1 MKKTVMTLVGVIATV
16 VGLHAFKA
24 FRSSAVTGRMETDPE
39 VSRIVARKGSELI
52 RTSLSPDGS
61 FRLNLSPGSWQLE
74 LEKISRSRIPQHIFL
89 DSMIIKEPGD
99 IDLGDITPGM

>member
-1 MKKTVMTLVGVIATV
+1 MKKTVMTLIGVIAAV

-24 FRSSAVTGRMETDPE
+24 YHSSAVTGRMDTDPGL
-39 VSRIVARKGSELI
+39 SRIVARKGSETI

-61 FRLNLSPGSWQLE
+61 FRLNLSPGLWQLE
-74 LEKISRSRIPQHIFL
+74 LEKISKSRKPLNIFL